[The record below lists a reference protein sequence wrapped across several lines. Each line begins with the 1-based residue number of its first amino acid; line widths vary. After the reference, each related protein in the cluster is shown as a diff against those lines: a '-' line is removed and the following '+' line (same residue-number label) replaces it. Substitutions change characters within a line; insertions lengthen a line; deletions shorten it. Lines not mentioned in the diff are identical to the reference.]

1 MHLRIGLR
9 ALGMTAALLGTAL
22 GVVAPSQAANASPQ
36 AEAYVV
42 SADALAGLVKVDPTP
57 DSKFPP
63 GGTQTVVGLNVG
75 SIATDAALTAT
86 TAGDAKAGTA
96 SASATGDRLT
106 LNVPLVGTL
115 VVTGVKATCD
125 APAAPGAATGDGIIA
140 TAVFTPVAPAPPLPP
155 LPPVTIT
162 ITPGKNQAVTVQGLG
177 AIVFNKQSTDKDGN
191 LTVEAADVT
200 LAGGQEVVLG
210 YAMCG
215 GAAPSSNAPMR
226 HTR

>member
-1 MHLRIGLR
+1 
-9 ALGMTAALLGTAL
+9 MTAALLGTAL

-96 SASATGDRLT
+96 SASATGDHLT

-125 APAAPGAATGDGIIA
+125 APAAPGTATGDGIIA

-155 LPPVTIT
+155 LPAGDDHHHARRRTRRS
-162 ITPGKNQAVTVQGLG
+162 TVQGLG
-177 AIVFNKQSTDKDGN
+177 AIVFNKQSHGQGRQPDRRGGGHH
-191 LTVEAADVT
+191 AGRR
-200 LAGGQEVVLG
+200 AGGRARVRDVRRRGAEPRTRR
-210 YAMCG
+210 CG
-215 GAAPSSNAPMR
+215 TRAEMR
-226 HTR
+226 